1 MRREPR
7 FVLPCVGGR
16 SGTDDRI
23 PATGDSAGRGDFS
36 YGAVGGAAADFP
48 HRIAAVLRLAIKRT
62 FREALQVRV
71 RMFGGA
77 AAAVAVG
84 SVPCGAAGGANVRC
98 GGAPASD
105 RSVHSVTA
113 GSRTGSVGG
122 ALNRIAFGLRRSGK
136 IPFGMLPSDR
146 VQAGNPFG
154 DRRCGKIPPP
164 LSRKR
169 TVSINRAQSR
179 TGVRALPRRER
190 RPWKNERSLLVA
202 SHRRPRLRMRVA
214 PKGICRTVPP
224 RSRKGAGRPRR
235 RGLDWDLRSCSGTE
249 NGPGCECGEKGGN
262 L

>member
-1 MRREPR
+1 MKLCRCACGCSAAP
-7 FVLPCVGGR
+7 LLR
-16 SGTDDRI
+16 SR
-23 PATGDSAGRGDFS
+23 SAPFRAELR
-36 YGAVGGAAADFP
+36 AV
-48 HRIAAVLRLAIKRT
+48 RT
-62 FREALQVRV
+62 F
-71 RMFGGA
+71 
-77 AAAVAVG
+77 
-84 SVPCGAAGGANVRC
+84 AAGGAC
-98 GGAPASD
+98 FGPF
-105 RSVHSVTA
+105 
-113 GSRTGSVGG
+113 G
-122 ALNRIAFGLRRSGK
+122 ALRPGRQPDRLGRWSAEPNSVRTAAKRQNTLRNAAFRPGAGWEPVRRSAMRENSH
-136 IPFGMLPSDR
+136 PL
-146 VQAGNPFG
+146 
-154 DRRCGKIPPP
+154 

-190 RPWKNERSLLVA
+190 RPWENERSLLVA

>member
-1 MRREPR
+1 
-7 FVLPCVGGR
+7 
-16 SGTDDRI
+16 
-23 PATGDSAGRGDFS
+23 
-36 YGAVGGAAADFP
+36 
-48 HRIAAVLRLAIKRT
+48 
-62 FREALQVRV
+62 
-71 RMFGGA
+71 MFGGA

-84 SVPCGAAGGANVRC
+84 SVRSCGRC
-98 GGAPASD
+98 ERSLRGAPASG

-146 VQAGNPFG
+146 MQAGNPFG
-154 DRRCGKIPPP
+154 ERRCGKIPPP

-169 TVSINRAQSR
+169 TVSINRTQSR

-190 RPWKNERSLLVA
+190 RPWENERSLLVA

>member
-1 MRREPR
+1 MRRESR

-23 PATGDSAGRGDFS
+23 PATGDSAGRGDSS

-62 FREALQVRV
+62 FREASQVRV

-84 SVPCGAAGGANVRC
+84 SVRSCGRC
-98 GGAPASD
+98 ERSLRGAPASD
-105 RSVHSVTA
+105 RSAHSVPA

-154 DRRCGKIPPP
+154 ERRCGKIPPP
-164 LSRKR
+164 SFPKKNRFDKPGAEPNGSSGSAEAGKATVEKRAIATRCFAPKTAFADARRSEGDLSDG
-169 TVSINRAQSR
+169 SAAQSEGR
-179 TGVRALPRRER
+179 
-190 RPWKNERSLLVA
+190 
-202 SHRRPRLRMRVA
+202 
-214 PKGICRTVPP
+214 
-224 RSRKGAGRPRR
+224 GAAEAEGA
-235 RGLDWDLRSCSGTE
+235 
-249 NGPGCECGEKGGN
+249 
-262 L
+262 